1 MTGALREAT
10 ARLAA
15 AGVENAA
22 QEARW
27 MVELARREAT
37 PQERLEAMLRQR
49 EAGVPFQY
57 AVGSTEFY
65 CIELE
70 VGPGVLIQR
79 PETELLVEEALRL
92 LKDAPAGTRVLDLCT
107 GSAAIPLAMAAERP
121 DLDYTAVDLSPEA
134 LAWARRNA
142 ARLKPPHLQLL
153 QGDLFEPL
161 AAGGQF
167 ALVTANP
174 PYVSPSEYAALEPEI
189 KEHEP
194 RLALEAEDDGLA
206 VACRILDEARPFMA
220 SGAFLL
226 MEMGETQGRALQE
239 RALADGFSDV
249 RILRDLTG
257 RDRFVFAINP

>member
-1 MTGALREAT
+1 
-10 ARLAA
+10 
-15 AGVENAA
+15 
-22 QEARW
+22 
-27 MVELARREAT
+27 MVELAWRDAT

-70 VGPGVLIQR
+70 VGPGVLIPR

-92 LKDAPAGTRVLDLCT
+92 LQDAPAGTRVLDLCT

-121 DLDYTAVDLSPEA
+121 DLDYTAVDISPEA
-134 LAWARRNA
+134 LVWARRNV
-142 ARLKPPHLQLL
+142 ARLKPPHLQLF

-161 AAGGQF
+161 EEGTQF

-174 PYVSPSEYAALEPEI
+174 PYVSPSEYAALDSVI
-189 KEHEP
+189 KEYEP
-194 RLALEAEDDGLA
+194 RLALEAAEDGLA
-206 VACRILDEARPFMA
+206 VACRILDGARPFMA

-239 RALADGFSDV
+239 RAITDGFSDV
-249 RILRDLTG
+249 RILRDLTA
-257 RDRFVFAINP
+257 RDRFVFAVTP